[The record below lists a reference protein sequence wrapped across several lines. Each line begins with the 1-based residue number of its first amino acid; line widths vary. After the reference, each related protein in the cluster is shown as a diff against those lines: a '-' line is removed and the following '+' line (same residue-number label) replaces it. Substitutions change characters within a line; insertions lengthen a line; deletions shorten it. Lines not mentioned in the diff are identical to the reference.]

1 MFGQMLFKVS
11 RKFKNGHQNVI
22 KISCRLGKKE
32 LQQKSSS
39 NDLMMPVGDS
49 IFDLPSFSRFGGF

>member
-1 MFGQMLFKVS
+1 MLFKVI